1 MTAHTLTQRWHVA
14 RRAMHAQRSRVQR
27 ERSVLSDTLV
37 CAFTTCIA
45 RLDTRRCG
53 EKGSSR
59 GGRVYVCGLAQRAS
73 YAGTRSVST

>member
-27 ERSVLSDTLV
+27 EKCLV
-37 CAFTTCIA
+37 RHPCVCFYVHRPA
-45 RLDTRRCG
+45 TRRCG
-53 EKGSSR
+53 EQGSSR
-59 GGRVYVCGLAQRAS
+59 GGRVYAAWRSGRVS